1 MRYQLHAVPYGE
13 RVFTTPVERTVAGLD
28 FVQGC
33 EARLRARMASLRPLK
48 PLPDIFN
55 YWHRARKEFGV
66 GGRATA
72 SCVRHSLR
80 STEVKLPIQK
90 SSR

>member
-1 MRYQLHAVPYGE
+1 MRYQLHAVPYGYK
-13 RVFTTPVERTVAGLD
+13 VFTTSVERTVAGLD

-55 YWHRARKEFGV
+55 CWRRARE
-66 GGRATA
+66 
-72 SCVRHSLR
+72 
-80 STEVKLPIQK
+80 
-90 SSR
+90 